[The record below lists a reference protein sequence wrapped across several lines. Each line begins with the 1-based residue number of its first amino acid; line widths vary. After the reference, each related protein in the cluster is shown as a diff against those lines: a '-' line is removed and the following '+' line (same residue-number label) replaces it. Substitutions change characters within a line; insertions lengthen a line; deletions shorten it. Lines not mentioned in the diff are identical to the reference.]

1 MKALKTHM
9 VRKRQCLGD
18 EIVYVVTP
26 PDLGGIY
33 VPAQIEG
40 EHGEVTLETLDDTV
54 RLAKYEEV
62 QKILMDEAPWGF
74 IAYPK
79 YTLAR
84 KAELKGFTYYSSNN
98 LRFQDFS
105 RG

>member
-1 MKALKTHM
+1 MS
-9 VRKRQCLGD
+9 D
-18 EIVYVVTP
+18 
-26 PDLGGIY
+26 
-33 VPAQIEG
+33 
-40 EHGEVTLETLDDTV
+40 
-54 RLAKYEEV
+54 
-62 QKILMDEAPWGF
+62 APWGL

-84 KAELKGFTYYSSNN
+84 KKGLKGFTYYTSNN